1 MDKYLEFKTEC
12 DLEIRAMESSHE
24 LNKLSNEWLK
34 VATKFKYTY
43 HFEWLGRPIIQ
54 LPQDVL
60 ALQEI
65 IWDTRPDIVIETGIA
80 HGGSLVLSASILALL
95 DLVDLETGVERRSKR
110 KVFGVDIDIRKHNRD
125 AIEAHPLS
133 SRIEMFEDSS
143 TSAELINLLKSRINS
158 NDRVMVI
165 LDSNHTESH
174 VLDELRA
181 YADFV
186 SSGCYLV
193 VFDTVIQFL
202 DAQDSSDRPW
212 GIGNNP
218 WTAVQEFLREDD
230 RFLVNTHLESKLQL
244 TVAPSG
250 FLKKK

>member
-1 MDKYLEFKTEC
+1 MDRYLEFKTEC
-12 DLEIRAMESSHE
+12 DLEIKAMESSHE

-34 VATKFKYTY
+34 LATKFKYTY

-95 DLVDLETGVERRSKR
+95 DLVDLETGVERSVKR
-110 KVFGVDIDIRKHNRD
+110 KVFGVDIDIREHNRE
-125 AIEAHPLS
+125 AIQAHPLS

-143 TSAELINLLKSRINS
+143 TSEELINILKSRIS
-158 NDRVMVI
+158 SDDRVMVI

-181 YADFV
+181 YANFV

-202 DAQDSSDRPW
+202 DEKDSSDRPW

-218 WTAVQEFLREDD
+218 WTAVQGFLREDD
-230 RFLVNTHLESKLQL
+230 RFLVNNHLESKLQL

-250 FLKKK
+250 FLKRK